1 MAMTFRS
8 LSALSRLAA
17 VTVLALICGA
27 CTPLGVFAAF
37 TPRDPAFLRA
47 HDQAYGPSPRQTLD
61 VYTPRRL
68 DAAAPVAV
76 FLYGGGWERGRKW
89 DYGWVAQALADRGYV
104 VVLPDYRLYPQ
115 VRFPAFLEDAAQ
127 SVRWAADHAS
137 AYGGDPS
144 RIVLLGH
151 SAGAYNAVML
161 ALDDRYLKAAGVDPA
176 SVRAVVGIAGP
187 YDFLPLDGHAAE
199 VFGGAVD
206 PAQTQPV
213 RLARP
218 DGPPMLLLT
227 GLADSIVD
235 PGNTK
240 ALERA
245 LQNVGG
251 DVETRTYPG
260 IGHNEIMAA
269 ISVPFRGR
277 ASVLDDIT
285 SFLSRTVD

>member
-1 MAMTFRS
+1 MTMTSRS
-8 LSALSRLAA
+8 LPALSRLAA

-61 VYTPRRL
+61 VYTPRRM
-68 DAAAPVAV
+68 DASAPVAV

-127 SVRWAADHAS
+127 SVRWAVDHAP

-144 RIVLLGH
+144 RVVLLGH

-161 ALDDRYLKAAGVDPA
+161 ALDDHYLTTAGVDPA
-176 SVRAVVGIAGP
+176 AVRAVVGLAGP
-187 YDFLPLDGHAAE
+187 YDFLPLEGHAAE
-199 VFGGAVD
+199 VFGGAAD
-206 PAQTQPV
+206 PAQTQPIKLV
-213 RLARP
+213 RP
-218 DGPPMLLLT
+218 DAPPMLLLT
-227 GLADSIVD
+227 GSADRIVD
-235 PGNTK
+235 PRNTEALAR
-240 ALERA
+240 ALE
-245 LQNVGG
+245 QIGG
-251 DVETRTYPG
+251 EVEVRTYPG

-269 ISVPFRGR
+269 ISVPFRDR
-277 ASVLDDIT
+277 ASVLDDIAR
-285 SFLSRTVD
+285 FLSRAVD